1 MRPDDR
7 DPFTSLD
14 EAFVPLDPELEA
26 LDGELAAGGA
36 IARTRR
42 DDRPTRA
49 FDATLRARLLAQ
61 LPAGAATFAATAPR
75 GAEGSLP
82 GPSWAPAPLR
92 PSTGPRIDTGGGPP
106 ARRRARWSLLAAA
119 AALVAMSLVAASGA
133 FRFDGLFPGPV
144 ASPTPSPIA
153 SEPPLESDPVIAPP
167 SPDTS
172 LDPTVDPSFG
182 PTDMPSFAPTARPT
196 PKPTSRPTPGPTP
209 KPTAAPAP
217 TVGPMDLSLR
227 ACPGGV
233 RVGYTQPS
241 GSVDRYAVVRSIGS
255 TVPPTWPADGAT
267 VVDTAS
273 GWDATVTDGFDDTL
287 DGGTKAS
294 YRAYAFDAS
303 GDVLAMS
310 PAKSVVGIAAGSL
323 GTFTAEPVSPGTMTF
338 SWAAPSVD
346 AACFS
351 FGKVVAS
358 PDDPDPSYLTG
369 SPYVAV
375 MGSPSDTSVT
385 VGDLPSGQTVFMRY
399 EVIVE
404 TAMGRFVAA
413 RTDVVQVTYP

>member
-7 DPFTSLD
+7 DPFTLID

-42 DDRPTRA
+42 DDRPDRA
-49 FDATLRARLLAQ
+49 FGAELRARLLAQ
-61 LPAGAATFAATAPR
+61 LSAGAPTFATIAPG
-75 GAEGSLP
+75 GAEGALP
-82 GPSWAPAPLR
+82 GTSWAPAPLR
-92 PSTGPRIDTGGGPP
+92 PSTGPRIKPGGGPLAP
-106 ARRRARWSLLAAA
+106 RRARWSLFAAA
-119 AALVAMSLVAASGA
+119 AAIVAVSVVAASGA
-133 FRFDGLFPGPV
+133 FRLDGLFPGPV
-144 ASPTPSPIA
+144 VSPTPSPIDTESP
-153 SEPPLESDPVIAPP
+153 SESGPVAPP
-167 SPDTS
+167 SPEAS
-172 LDPTVDPSFG
+172 LAPIVDPSLGPPDLPSFG
-182 PTDMPSFAPTARPT
+182 PTAVPTPDPTPRATPRPT
-196 PKPTSRPTPGPTP
+196 PKPTATPS
-209 KPTAAPAP
+209 P
-217 TVGPMDLSLR
+217 TVGPMNLSLL

-233 RVGYTQPS
+233 RIDYTKLS
-241 GSVDRYAVVRSIGS
+241 GPVDHYTVLRAIGS
-255 TVPPTWPADGAT
+255 SVPATWPADGAT

-294 YRAYAFDAS
+294 YRAYAFDTS

-310 PAKSVVGIAAGSL
+310 PAKSVVGIASGSL
-323 GTFTAEPVSPGTMTF
+323 GTFTADPVSPGTMTF

-346 AACFS
+346 AACFT

-369 SPYVAV
+369 APYVAV
-375 MGSPSDTSVT
+375 IGSPTDTSVT
-385 VGDLPSGQTVFMRY
+385 IGDLPSGQTVFMRY

-413 RTDVVQVTYP
+413 RTGAVQVAYP